1 MQVTSYEA
9 MRTMVQANVGGA
21 VIPEPNLLPY
31 KDLLGLCCIPLV
43 GRWASMQLNLVLPE
57 DEPAPAVRHLV
68 SFLTAPLPPSPA
80 AMPDVPKD
88 QLPPSRVARTL
99 GA

>member
-1 MQVTSYEA
+1 
-9 MRTMVQANVGGA
+9 
-21 VIPEPNLLPY
+21 
-31 KDLLGLCCIPLV
+31 
-43 GRWASMQLNLVLPE
+43 MQLNLVLPE

-68 SFLTAPLPPSPA
+68 SFLTAPLPPSPG

-88 QLPPSRVARTL
+88 QLLPSRVARTL